1 METGQEVRL
10 FVASSITELHDER
23 MELGVFLDNLKT
35 RYWKGLRLVYEICE
49 NNSPAAN
56 PKGKQS
62 EYDDWI
68 RDCQLFCFLV
78 GKRLGKASRHE
89 FDLAWDCLCQRGTPR
104 ILPFF
109 KELPPEQRED
119 SARDFLDYYR
129 NELEQYSY
137 PFSHIDTVKL
147 SILLELRA
155 GGWLDQPLTARD
167 GALRLGEEP
176 LLSTEHIPV
185 YRSHEALRA
194 LRKREAELEARL
206 EADARRDGEA
216 EDFSRQ
222 LRQLDADAELVKTRA
237 ERRRIEAELLA
248 LCAAVLPSERDG
260 SPATSRTLRARRLVE
275 AGDAQG
281 ALALLRAGDPDG
293 EARSAEAIV
302 ALGLDRI
309 RALIGED
316 KLRIRLLRARPV
328 SPEITA
334 ELRET
339 YARSARLAER
349 YDLEPELLYDYVRF
363 LWEEKDYRSAIPLG
377 ERLRARYER
386 EGAAPAERAEL
397 DNLLGILYAESKE
410 FPRAKER
417 QEAALTQCRLLAE
430 ADPEAH
436 MPNLAANCNNL
447 GALLDD
453 LGERKEARRLYGEA
467 LEIRRRLA
475 QAHPAAYEPD
485 VAMTCNNLG
494 NLLSDLGEREE
505 ARRLYGEALEI
516 RRRLAQA
523 HPAAYEPRVADTCN
537 NLGNLLSDLGEREEA
552 RRLYGEALE
561 IRRRLAQAH
570 PAAYEPRVADT
581 CNNLGNLLSDLGE
594 REEARRLYGE
604 ALDLYRRLAQAHPA
618 AYEPYVAMTCN
629 NLGTLLK
636 NLGEREAARR
646 LYGEALE
653 IRHRLAQAHPA
664 AYEPDVAMSCNNLGA
679 LLSDLGE
686 REEARR
692 LYGEALDLYRRL
704 AQAHPAAYA
713 PDLAGT
719 CFNLGLLERS
729 EGHLSQAGALAA
741 EAERLWRP
749 YPQYADRAIRAKL
762 LALILD
768 QLDSTP

>member
-1 METGQEVRL
+1 MGTVQEVRL

-185 YRSHEALRA
+185 YRSHDALRA
-194 LRKREAELEARL
+194 LREREAELEARL

-222 LRQLDADAELVKTRA
+222 LRRLDADAELAKTRA

-275 AGDAQG
+275 AGDAEG

-302 ALGLDRI
+302 ALGMDRI
-309 RALIGED
+309 RAMIGED

-363 LWEEKDYRSAIPLG
+363 LWEEKVYRSAIPLG

-386 EGAAPAERAEL
+386 EGAAPAERARL
-397 DNLLGILYAESKE
+397 DNLLGILYRESKD

-430 ADPEAH
+430 TDPEAH
-436 MPNLAANCNNL
+436 MPNLAASCNNL
-447 GALLDD
+447 GALLSD
-453 LGERKEARRLYGEA
+453 LGKRKEAQCLYGEA
-467 LEIRRRLA
+467 LDI
-475 QAHPAAYEPD
+475 Y
-485 VAMTCNNLG
+485 
-494 NLLSDLGEREE
+494 
-505 ARRLYGEALEI
+505 
-516 RRRLAQA
+516 RRLAQA

-537 NLGNLLSDLGEREEA
+537 NLGNLLAQVGEREEA
-552 RRLYGEALE
+552 R
-561 IRRRLAQAH
+561 
-570 PAAYEPRVADT
+570 
-581 CNNLGNLLSDLGE
+581 C
-594 REEARRLYGE
+594 LYGE
-604 ALDLYRRLAQAHPA
+604 ALDIYR
-618 AYEPYVAMTCN
+618 
-629 NLGTLLK
+629 
-636 NLGEREAARR
+636 
-646 LYGEALE
+646 
-653 IRHRLAQAHPA
+653 RLAQAHPA
-664 AYEPDVAMSCNNLGA
+664 AYEPDVAMSCNNLGNLLKNLGEREKA
-679 LLSDLGE
+679 RRLYGEALAIRRRLAKAYPAAYEPYVAETCNNLGNLLSDLGE
-686 REEARR
+686 RKEARRLYGEALAIRRRLAQAHPAAYEPYVAETCNNLGILLSDLGEQEEARR

-704 AQAHPAAYA
+704 AKAHPAAYEPYTA
-713 PDLAGT
+713 TT
-719 CFNLGLLERS
+719 CFNLGLLERQ
-729 EGHLSQAGALAA
+729 EGRLPQAGALFV
-741 EAERLWRP
+741 EAEGLWRP
-749 YPQYADRAIRAKL
+749 YPQYADWAVRAKL

-768 QLDSTP
+768 RLDSTP